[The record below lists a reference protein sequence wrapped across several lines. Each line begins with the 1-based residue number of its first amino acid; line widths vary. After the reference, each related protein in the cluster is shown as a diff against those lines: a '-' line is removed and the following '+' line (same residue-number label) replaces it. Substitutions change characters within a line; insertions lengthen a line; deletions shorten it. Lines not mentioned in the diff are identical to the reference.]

1 MLAACLA
8 AGGGGGGVRRR
19 GGPAHCAPTCPPSA
33 PPHVCL
39 PPPPPSPL
47 TDLTFDD
54 SYTDYLT
61 GLYSPSANACGV
73 SCTQTTD
80 CIAFRYT
87 TSAYG
92 SNTCELFAYVGKTT
106 PYNDVNYRT
115 VLGRVA
121 AVRGASRGGGGGG
134 GRGGC
139 VGREARDVCA
149 CEHPRCSSPGRAPP
163 HPPHNAQAATPG
175 AASPGQTA
183 AASSIF
189 ALTTGTG
196 SAPTTPAARVLQ
208 ATCPTTS
215 TEPAVREGGGGG
227 SHVCM
232 GAADCTTPSPTRS
245 PPPTPVRSA
254 RQPRVRPAS

>member
-1 MLAACLA
+1 MPVGSAAPKPPTASPSGTPPARTAAIPASSLLTWVKPPPTTTSTTGPCSGAWQLCA
-8 AGGGGGGVRRR
+8 VRAGG
-19 GGPAHCAPTCPPSA
+19 
-33 PPHVCL
+33 
-39 PPPPPSPL
+39 
-47 TDLTFDD
+47 
-54 SYTDYLT
+54 
-61 GLYSPSANACGV
+61 
-73 SCTQTTD
+73 
-80 CIAFRYT
+80 
-87 TSAYG
+87 
-92 SNTCELFAYVGKTT
+92 E
-106 PYNDVNYRT
+106 
-115 VLGRVA
+115 
-121 AVRGASRGGGGGG
+121 GGGG
-134 GRGGC
+134 GREGC